1 MAQFKCPQCSTLVSG
16 SPGQAIACPNCG
28 FRAAVPGAPS
38 PLGRDPEPAA
48 PAPVARPPEPTPS
61 VPAGEAVP
69 VAAPPPAEPERIQA
83 IEIWG
88 YVIGLLAI
96 GTFFLAAYFI
106 PFLLG
111 LASIG
116 LGGFSYLRD
125 REDRR
130 SLLVLGFGVVAV
142 LLASIYTFTSV

>member
-16 SPGQAIACPNCG
+16 SPGQAVVCPNCG
-28 FRAAVPGAPS
+28 FRAPVPGAPS
-38 PLGRDPEPAA
+38 VPEAPTEPPVLAPPVTAPEP
-48 PAPVARPPEPTPS
+48 P
-61 VPAGEAVP
+61 PAGPTSASVP
-69 VAAPPPAEPERIQA
+69 VAAPPPASPERIQA

-88 YVIGLLAI
+88 YVVGLLAI
-96 GTFFLAAYFI
+96 GTFFLANYFI

-116 LGGFSYLRD
+116 LGGFSYLRNRD
-125 REDRR
+125 DRR

-142 LLASIYTFTSV
+142 LLAGIYSFV